1 MLREHHTTRQFT
13 TRSTTITTTPPRH
26 HTTRRHQLYYTVGV
40 SFAFVFFGLWCWGVS
55 EDIVLYFPVH
65 FLRRTEYEDTAYLE
79 AHNSY
84 FLFVAFLLDFKEF
97 YYVGESRVVA
107 SGHMW

>member
-1 MLREHHTTRQFT
+1 M
-13 TRSTTITTTPPRH
+13 
-26 HTTRRHQLYYTVGV
+26 
-40 SFAFVFFGLWCWGVS
+40 
-55 EDIVLYFPVH
+55 LYFPVH